1 MQKFLKTRKA
11 ELEKKGFIYLKI
23 KVLPKANQTEFR
35 ELMSDET
42 LKIGVKAPPTDGKAN
57 TVLEKFLKK
66 EFGASEVSILS
77 GKTDR
82 VKLVKLIRVVA
93 KLV

>member
-1 MQKFLKTRKA
+1 MQNFLKTTKA
-11 ELEKKGFIYLKI
+11 ELEKKGFTYLKI

-57 TVLEKFLKK
+57 TVLGKFLKK
-66 EFGASEVSILS
+66 EFGASEVNILS

-82 VKLVKLIRVVA
+82 VKLVKLV
-93 KLV
+93 K